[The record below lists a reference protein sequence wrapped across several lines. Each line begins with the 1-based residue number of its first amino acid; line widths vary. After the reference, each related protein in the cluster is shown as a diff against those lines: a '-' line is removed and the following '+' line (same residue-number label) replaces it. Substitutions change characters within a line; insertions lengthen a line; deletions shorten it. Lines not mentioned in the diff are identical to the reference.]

1 MKQKIGALLLA
12 LAMGMSL
19 AACGGKEPEAT
30 PAPTEPAAE
39 ASVEPTA
46 APSAEP
52 SAEATA
58 APSAEPTVEA
68 TAEPTKEPDAEPT
81 KEAMA
86 VTTPEPTPEAKPEP
100 TPEPTP
106 EPAPKTYKA
115 GTYTG
120 SAQGFGGSVVATVT
134 VDDDNITDVTITGD
148 SETPTIGGAALETL
162 AANAKA
168 AGADMDGVSGAT
180 MTSNGAKEA
189 VAAALAQA
197 KN

>member
-1 MKQKIGALLLA
+1 MNKKLSALLA
-12 LAMGMSL
+12 LAMVMSL

-30 PAPTEPAAE
+30 PAPTEPTVE

-46 APSAEP
+46 EP
-52 SAEATA
+52 SVEPTVEA
-58 APSAEPTVEA
+58 SVEPTVEA
-68 TAEPTKEPDAEPT
+68 TAEPSVEPT

-86 VTTPEPTPEAKPEP
+86 VTTPEPTPEATPEATAEP

-120 SAQGFGGSVVATVT
+120 SAQGFGGAVVATVT
-134 VDDDNITDVTITGD
+134 VDDDNITAVTITGD
-148 SETPTIGGAALETL
+148 SETPAIGGAALETL

-168 AGADMDGVSGAT
+168 AGAGMDGVSGAT
-180 MTSNGAKEA
+180 LTSNGAKEA

>member
-1 MKQKIGALLLA
+1 MNKKLSALLA
-12 LAMGMSL
+12 LAMVMSL

-30 PAPTEPAAE
+30 PAPTEPTVEASVEPTAE

-46 APSAEP
+46 EPSAEP
-52 SAEATA
+52 TVEA
-58 APSAEPTVEA
+58 SVEPTVEA
-68 TAEPTKEPDAEPT
+68 TAEPSVEPT

-120 SAQGFGGSVVATVT
+120 SAQGFGGAVVATVT
-134 VDDDNITDVTITGD
+134 VDDDNITAVTITGD
-148 SETPTIGGAALETL
+148 SETPAIGGAALETL

-168 AGADMDGVSGAT
+168 AGAGMDGVSGAT
-180 MTSNGAKEA
+180 LTSNGAKEA